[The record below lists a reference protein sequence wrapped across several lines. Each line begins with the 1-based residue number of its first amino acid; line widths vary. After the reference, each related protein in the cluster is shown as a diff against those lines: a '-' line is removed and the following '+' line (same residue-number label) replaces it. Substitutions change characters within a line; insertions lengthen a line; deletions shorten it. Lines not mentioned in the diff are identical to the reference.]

1 MTVITVTVA
10 DHRDERVSQTF
21 VVTVTGPALVP
32 LFPAM
37 SESGHQGFLR
47 VINGS
52 AEAGDVT
59 IEAIDDA
66 GMRAGPV
73 TLTIAAGET
82 AHFNSEDLEQ
92 GNSGKG
98 LSGSTGA
105 PTLGNWRLVLVSD
118 LVLEA
123 LSFIRSGDGFLTAMH
138 DTAPLRAEEHHVAI
152 FNPGSNNRQQSHLRL
167 INPGE
172 NPAAVSISGIDDAG
186 ESPGEGV
193 DVTIPPG
200 ASLTLTAQ
208 ELESGE
214 DLQGGLGDGSGKWR
228 LSVESDVPIMVMS
241 LLESP
246 TGHLTN
252 LSTTPGS

>member
-1 MTVITVTVA
+1 M
-10 DHRDERVSQTF
+10 
-21 VVTVTGPALVP
+21 
-32 LFPAM
+32 
-37 SESGHQGFLR
+37 
-47 VINGS
+47 
-52 AEAGDVT
+52 
-59 IEAIDDA
+59 
-66 GMRAGPV
+66 
-73 TLTIAAGET
+73 
-82 AHFNSEDLEQ
+82 
-92 GNSGKG
+92 
-98 LSGSTGA
+98 
-105 PTLGNWRLVLVSD
+105 LVSD

-208 ELESGE
+208 ELSGE
-214 DLQGGLGDGSGKWR
+214 GRWQGLQGPGDGSGR
-228 LSVESDVPIMVMS
+228 VSGSS
-241 LLESP
+241 LLLGFNDP
-246 TGHLTN
+246 LV
-252 LSTTPGS
+252 P